1 MTLQELK
8 KQRPYQYEIV
18 CQKTGKA
25 TYQNFPPMLCDL
37 QTYEPTDKENVFEL
51 KQTKVCYIDTR
62 YEARLRLWKYKMRKA
77 GYVFQR
83 IKPNLPL
90 P

>member
-1 MTLQELK
+1 MTLQDLK
-8 KQRPYQYEIV
+8 KQRPYQYEII

-25 TYQNFPPMLCDL
+25 TYQNHPPTLCDL
-37 QTYEPTDKENVFEL
+37 QTYEPKDNVFEL
-51 KQTKVCYIDTR
+51 KQTKICYIDTR
-62 YEARLRLWKYKMRKA
+62 YEARLRLWKCKMKKA
-77 GYVFQR
+77 GYVFEK